1 MSGILIAFLFMLAIM
16 LATVALTAFL
26 CRYRVKH
33 HKPVG
38 VGITLACGS
47 AFPFLFYLII
57 LSVSWGSTK
66 KWDPFIALGVCSFIT
81 SLCIVPALGIVAY
94 YQKRSPQNDDHAA

>member
-1 MSGILIAFLFMLAIM
+1 MSGILIAFLLM
-16 LATVALTAFL
+16 LATVALTALL

-47 AFPFLFYLII
+47 AFPFLFYLFI
-57 LSVSWGSTK
+57 LLVSWGSTK
-66 KWDPFIALGVCSFIT
+66 AWHPFIYLGACCFIASICILPALGV
-81 SLCIVPALGIVAY
+81 VAY
-94 YQKRSPQNDDHAA
+94 YQKRSSKIYDHVV